1 MPRTYKREP
10 GSRRYADFTSENLEN
25 ALKAMRAGMGLRKA
39 SRDFKV
45 PKGTLANRYKGL
57 HSKPFGGQVVFNN
70 DEENAFVEH
79 MRVVAEWGFPFDTF
93 DLRVLA
99 KTYLDKVGRVVSKFK
114 NNYPSRDWAN
124 NFLARHKDKITLRTC
139 QNIKTARAKVSSA
152 LVNEYFDNLTATLSD
167 IPHDRI
173 FNYDETNLSDNPGLK
188 KCIFKRGTKYP
199 ERIRDSSKAAI
210 SIMYCGSA
218 AGQMLPSYVVYKSE
232 HLWSTWTENGP
243 KNTRYN
249 RTKSGWFDATTFTD
263 WFSTIFIPHVKNIKG
278 RKCIIGDN
286 LSSHFTDEVLDLAEK
301 NDIAFICLPPNS
313 THLLQPLD
321 VAFYGPLKK
330 QWRKILDDYKLRSQK
345 AAKNLSKDIF
355 PSLLLK
361 LEAAIFS
368 SAEYTSQNIVSGFKK
383 CGIHPLDRSKV
394 LDRLPDK
401 DGPVNVNESVS
412 DVMVGMLSKW
422 RGVDGEQARP
432 RKRRKLDVPAG
443 KSISRNDLNNNQ
455 PTEPLVSEADS
466 STSDLDEDH
475 SASSEDESSS
485 DDDSE
490 KIEKSSVTV
499 DTYVVVAFE
508 GSNFPGRV
516 TAINESHCTVSVMC
530 KCQAQGWYWPD
541 RKDELPYPWVD
552 VVRVLTGTDIVPLNN
567 RGAYRIKAME
577 AEWGI

>member
-210 SIMYCGSA
+210 CISIA
-218 AGQMLPSYVVYKSE
+218 
-232 HLWSTWTENGP
+232 
-243 KNTRYN
+243 
-249 RTKSGWFDATTFTD
+249 D
-263 WFSTIFIPHVKNIKG
+263 
-278 RKCIIGDN
+278 
-286 LSSHFTDEVLDLAEK
+286 
-301 NDIAFICLPPNS
+301 LPPVKCCHPMSFTKVNIC
-313 THLLQPLD
+313 
-321 VAFYGPLKK
+321 GPHGP
-330 QWRKILDDYKLRSQK
+330 RMDPKIQGT
-345 AAKNLSKDIF
+345 I
-355 PSLLLK
+355 
-361 LEAAIFS
+361 
-368 SAEYTSQNIVSGFKK
+368 
-383 CGIHPLDRSKV
+383 
-394 LDRLPDK
+394 
-401 DGPVNVNESVS
+401 GP
-412 DVMVGMLSKW
+412 
-422 RGVDGEQARP
+422 RVDGLMPQ
-432 RKRRKLDVPAG
+432 
-443 KSISRNDLNNNQ
+443 
-455 PTEPLVSEADS
+455 
-466 STSDLDEDH
+466 H
-475 SASSEDESSS
+475 SP
-485 DDDSE
+485 
-490 KIEKSSVTV
+490 IGFRLYLFRT
-499 DTYVVVAFE
+499 
-508 GSNFPGRV
+508 
-516 TAINESHCTVSVMC
+516 
-530 KCQAQGWYWPD
+530 
-541 RKDELPYPWVD
+541 
-552 VVRVLTGTDIVPLNN
+552 
-567 RGAYRIKAME
+567 
-577 AEWGI
+577 